1 VKTPNGERLGHRR
14 RHSPLLSIFPWTI
27 WLEANY
33 ARESVTSERVG
44 GEWRLA
50 PSPGDECGR
59 GCGNGMRG
67 RGCVAVRTHYKSR
80 KGAVREP
87 VQESLIS
94 AAAPSRRPEVSR
106 ASNNILKRKI
116 YRRLS
121 YEFIQVLSYP
131 SVFDACLISHSN
143 VYYR

>member
-1 VKTPNGERLGHRR
+1 MANDSAIADDTRPYLLFGWLRTQITGDWDGSVESGGW
-14 RHSPLLSIFPWTI
+14 RHLP
-27 WLEANY
+27 
-33 ARESVTSERVG
+33 VTS
-44 GEWRLA
+44 A
-50 PSPGDECGR
+50 AGDAGM
-59 GCGNGMRG
+59 GMRG

-94 AAAPSRRPEVSR
+94 AAAPSSRPEVSR